1 MCLYSTSSKSKL
13 SIDGLPNPPAT
24 NGSFP
29 ELNEWKKQDISK
41 ECKRQLISV
50 YDLSYKKVVR

>member
-41 ECKRQLISV
+41 ECKTANV
-50 YDLSYKKVVR
+50 N